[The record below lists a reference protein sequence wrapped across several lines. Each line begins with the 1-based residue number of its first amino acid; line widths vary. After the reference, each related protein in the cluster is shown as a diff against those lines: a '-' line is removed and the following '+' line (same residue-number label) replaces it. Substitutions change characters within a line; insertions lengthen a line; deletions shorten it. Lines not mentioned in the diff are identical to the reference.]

1 MNLVMSSPIPGSPAW
16 TSLMLRTQETIVT
29 ENSFI
34 LMMSRC
40 DIHDTVF
47 IVLKLIDDDCD
58 LMFSVLG
65 NGCNNA
71 AIASLTGAI

>member
-58 LMFSVLG
+58 LMFSMLG